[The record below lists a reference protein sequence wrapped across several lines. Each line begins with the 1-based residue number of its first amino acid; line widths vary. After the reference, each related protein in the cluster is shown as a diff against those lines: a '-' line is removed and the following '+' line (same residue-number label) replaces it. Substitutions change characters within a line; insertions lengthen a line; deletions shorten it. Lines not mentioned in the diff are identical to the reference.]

1 MRTPGE
7 MEWVMSCLTGP
18 QYDFLSRESLAP
30 SMQRVCEQTLPFP
43 KQGALGKE
51 QKPALARRPHS
62 HPTLLCHLN
71 EALRQG
77 IARGFR
83 DRVPAQTVSVAVGG
97 GNRDPAEVQSQ
108 FTHLK

>member
-1 MRTPGE
+1 
-7 MEWVMSCLTGP
+7 MSCLTGP
-18 QYDFLSRESLAP
+18 RYDLLSRESLAP
-30 SMQRVCEQTLPFP
+30 SMQRVCKQTLPFP
-43 KQGALGKE
+43 KPGALGKE
-51 QKPALARRPHS
+51 QKPVLARRLHS

-77 IARGFR
+77 IARWLW
-83 DRVPAQTVSVAVGG
+83 DCVLAQTVSVAVGG